1 MLETL
6 LSNRTVSVL
15 WEALPRILSAGLTMT
30 IPLTLVSFTLAMVLA
45 VAVALVQYAKVPVLS
60 QLARFY
66 IWVIRGTPLLVQLF
80 IIFYG
85 LPSMGIMLDAFPA
98 AVIAFAFNEGA
109 YCAETMRGALESVP
123 QGQLEA
129 GYCVGMSWWQI
140 MRRIVLPQALRTAV
154 PALSNSLIGMIK
166 DTSLASNITVAEL
179 FMAGQRVAARTYIF
193 LPIYCEVAV
202 KSHSSKELTS
212 SVYFYVDTKILANAA
227 KMFNKTEDYKYYSA
241 LANKIKNAI
250 NDKFLNR
257 ETGIYGSGVQTEQSV
272 PLQWGIVPEE
282 LKRKVARNLA
292 KQVEAAGFHL
302 DVGVLGAKAILN
314 ALSENGEAETAYKL
328 AAQDTYPSWGC
339 WIANGATTLLE
350 NWDLNATRDISDNHM
365 MFGEI
370 GGWFYKGLGGI
381 FPDPENPGFKHI
393 LLRPNFPSGLNELE
407 ARYQSPYGE
416 ICSKW
421 ERKKNRIV
429 YHVTVPANSTATF
442 YAPDNVKG
450 ERAVK
455 LEAGKHILELPIKR
469 AVY

>member
-85 LPSMGIMLDAFPA
+85 LPSAGIMLNAFPA

-129 GYCVGMSWWQI
+129 GCCVGMSWWQI

-154 PALSNSLIGMIK
+154 PALSNSLIGMVK

-202 KSHSSKELTS
+202 
-212 SVYFYVDTKILANAA
+212 VYLLYRHHQAA
-227 KMFNKTEDYKYYSA
+227 
-241 LANKIKNAI
+241 
-250 NDKFLNR
+250 R
-257 ETGIYGSGVQTEQSV
+257 
-272 PLQWGIVPEE
+272 
-282 LKRKVARNLA
+282 
-292 KQVEAAGFHL
+292 AAGAPAQRPRLPVRKECGCYGNVRDTRRPQILPYLRKARRPSRHL
-302 DVGVLGAKAILN
+302 W
-314 ALSENGEAETAYKL
+314 
-328 AAQDTYPSWGC
+328 P
-339 WIANGATTLLE
+339 
-350 NWDLNATRDISDNHM
+350 
-365 MFGEI
+365 
-370 GGWFYKGLGGI
+370 
-381 FPDPENPGFKHI
+381 
-393 LLRPNFPSGLNELE
+393 RPQADQQP
-407 ARYQSPYGE
+407 
-416 ICSKW
+416 
-421 ERKKNRIV
+421 
-429 YHVTVPANSTATF
+429 
-442 YAPDNVKG
+442 
-450 ERAVK
+450 
-455 LEAGKHILELPIKR
+455 
-469 AVY
+469 